1 MSHLREPSLPM
12 TVARRL
18 PSFWLTMLIGWAP
31 IVLGTVVAAA
41 TVLGDPN
48 QLAQHAMLLIT
59 CLLPS
64 IPLCLVQRTLWR
76 RRTSW
81 RRCVAALLPL
91 SFLLAFVSTA
101 GIVGLATQL
110 GSHVGALHG
119 AFRWSFV
126 FASMDIVWFVLIA
139 LCAVYMV
146 IGYYISTQEERL
158 RAMAAAGLA
167 RDAELRALRYQLQP
181 HFLFNTL
188 NAISTLV
195 VERRTQDATRMIAR
209 LGDFL
214 RATLEGDGG
223 HEVALAD
230 ELSLTEHYLDIEK
243 ARLGERLAIGLQV
256 GPDTLRAAVPCLL
269 LQPLVEN
276 AIRHG
281 IAPRRDGGR
290 LDIQVNRTAER
301 LQIHLRNDGLIA
313 APTDSS
319 SSPTGSAAI
328 GLRNVRERLQHLYA
342 NDHAFELTLAGD
354 GSCQVRID
362 LPFRRMSAAPIEP
375 PAASA

>member
-1 MSHLREPSLPM
+1 MSAPSYLAKTPA
-12 TVARRL
+12 VRQL
-18 PSFWLTMLIGWAP
+18 PSFWLTLLIGWLP
-31 IVLGTVVAAA
+31 IVLGTAVAAA
-41 TVLGDPN
+41 TVLGSPN
-48 QLAQHAMLLIT
+48 QLAQHAMLLVS

-64 IPLCLVQRTLWR
+64 VPLCLIQRTLWR
-76 RRTSW
+76 RHATW
-81 RRCVAALLPL
+81 RRCVAVLLPL
-91 SFLLAFVSTA
+91 SFLLAFASTA
-101 GIVGLATQL
+101 VIIGLASQL
-110 GSHVGALHG
+110 GAHVGALRG

-126 FASMDIVWFVLIA
+126 FASMDIVWFVLIG

-146 IGYYISTQEERL
+146 IGYYVSMQDERM

-195 VERRTQDATRMIAR
+195 VEERTQDATRMIAR

-214 RATLEGDGG
+214 RATLEDNGA

-243 ARLGERLAIGLQV
+243 ARLGDRLAIGLQV
-256 GPDTLRAAVPCLL
+256 GPDALRGAVPYLL

-281 IAPRRDGGR
+281 IAPRRDGGC
-290 LDIQVNRTAER
+290 LDIKVIRVAER
-301 LQIHLRNDGLIA
+301 LHIHLRNDGSAVAVTNSL
-313 APTDSS
+313 SS
-319 SSPTGSAAI
+319 TTASLSV

-342 NDHAFELTLAGD
+342 NDHAFELTLADD
-354 GSCQVRID
+354 GSCRVFID
-362 LPFRRMSAAPIEP
+362 LPFRRMAAPLTDHP
-375 PAASA
+375 GVSA

>member
-1 MSHLREPSLPM
+1 MPAVRP
-12 TVARRL
+12 L
-18 PSFWLTMLIGWAP
+18 PSFWLTLLLGWLP

-41 TVLGDPN
+41 TVLGSPS

-64 IPLCLVQRTLWR
+64 IPLCVIQRALWR

-81 RRCVAALLPL
+81 RRCVGVLLPL

-101 GIVGLATQL
+101 LIIGLAAQL
-110 GSHVGALHG
+110 GARVGALRG

-146 IGYYISTQEERL
+146 IGYYVSMQDERM
-158 RAMAAAGLA
+158 RAVAAVGLA
-167 RDAELRALRYQLQP
+167 RDAELRALRYQLHP

-195 VERRTQDATRMIAR
+195 VEQRISDATRMIAR

-214 RATLEGDGG
+214 RATLEGDGA

-243 ARLGERLAIGLQV
+243 ARLGDRLTIQIEV
-256 GPDTLRAAVPCLL
+256 GPDSLRAAVPYLL

-281 IAPRRDGGR
+281 IAPRREGGR
-290 LDIQVNRTAER
+290 LEIRVTHAGER
-301 LQIHLRNDGLIA
+301 LHMNLRNDGLVD
-313 APTDSS
+313 APERTRPGETDSAS
-319 SSPTGSAAI
+319 V
-328 GLRNVRERLQHLYA
+328 GLRNVRERLQRLYE
-342 NDHAFELTLAGD
+342 NNHRFELTLAED
-354 GSCQVRID
+354 GSCQVLID
-362 LPFRRMSAAPIEP
+362 LPFRRAADETATRPALSA
-375 PAASA
+375 

>member
-1 MSHLREPSLPM
+1 MSVSSHAAKMPA
-12 TVARRL
+12 ARPL
-18 PSFWLTMLIGWAP
+18 PSFWLTLLLGWLP

-41 TVLGDPN
+41 TVLGSPS

-64 IPLCLVQRTLWR
+64 IPLCLIQRALWR
-76 RRTSW
+76 RRASW
-81 RRCVAALLPL
+81 RRCVAVLLPL

-101 GIVGLATQL
+101 LIIGLATQL
-110 GSHVGALHG
+110 GARVGALRG

-146 IGYYISTQEERL
+146 IGYYVSMQDERM
-158 RAMAAAGLA
+158 RAVAAAGLA
-167 RDAELRALRYQLQP
+167 RDAELRALRYQLHP

-195 VERRTQDATRMIAR
+195 VEQRTSDATRMIAR

-214 RATLEGDGG
+214 RATLEGDGA

-243 ARLGERLAIGLQV
+243 ARLGDRLTIQLQV
-256 GPDTLRAAVPCLL
+256 GPDSLRAAVPYLL

-281 IAPRRDGGR
+281 IAPRREGGH
-290 LDIQVNRTAER
+290 LEIQVSHAGER
-301 LQIHLRNDGLIA
+301 LHINVRNEGLA
-313 APTDSS
+313 ATPERTRVNE
-319 SSPTGSAAI
+319 TGSASV
-328 GLRNVRERLQHLYA
+328 GLRNVRERLQRLYE
-342 NDHAFELTLAGD
+342 NNHRFELTLAED
-354 GSCQVRID
+354 GSCQVSIE
-362 LPFRRMSAAPIEP
+362 LPFRRAADETATRPVLSA
-375 PAASA
+375 

>member
-1 MSHLREPSLPM
+1 MPGSSY
-12 TVARRL
+12 VAATPAARQL
-18 PSFWLTMLIGWAP
+18 PSFWLTLLIGWLP

-41 TVLGDPN
+41 TVLGSPN

-64 IPLCLVQRTLWR
+64 IPLCLIQRALWR
-76 RRTSW
+76 RRASW
-81 RRCVAALLPL
+81 RRCVAVLLPL

-101 GIVGLATQL
+101 LIIGLAAQL
-110 GSHVGALHG
+110 GAHVGALRG

-146 IGYYISTQEERL
+146 IGYYVSMQDERM

-188 NAISTLV
+188 NAISALV
-195 VERRTQDATRMIAR
+195 VEQRTHDATRMISR

-214 RATLEGDGG
+214 RATLAGDGA

-243 ARLGERLAIGLQV
+243 TRLGARLDVAVQI
-256 GPDTLRAAVPCLL
+256 GPDTLRAAVPWLL

-281 IAPRRDGGR
+281 IALRREGGR
-290 LDIQVNRTAER
+290 LEIHMVHMDNR
-301 LQIHLRNDGLIA
+301 LQLRLRNDGLA
-313 APTDSS
+313 GTSGRAGAGQTEA
-319 SSPTGSAAI
+319 SPV
-328 GLRNVRERLQHLYA
+328 GLRNVRERLLRLYEH
-342 NDHAFELTLAGD
+342 DHRFELEFADD
-354 GSCQVRID
+354 GSCQVFID
-362 LPFRRMSAAPIEP
+362 LPFRRMVAEAPARP
-375 PAASA
+375 MLPA